1 MEQNAVRMVA
11 YATGFDEI
19 KVYLS
24 KNYYDGISNKFYLKN
39 LKSDEIELL
48 SGDVNPNNEE
58 AGFRIYTLNASFE
71 FIGLLMLMDFL
82 VF

>member
-39 LKSDEIELL
+39 LKSDEIE
-48 SGDVNPNNEE
+48 
-58 AGFRIYTLNASFE
+58 
-71 FIGLLMLMDFL
+71 
-82 VF
+82 